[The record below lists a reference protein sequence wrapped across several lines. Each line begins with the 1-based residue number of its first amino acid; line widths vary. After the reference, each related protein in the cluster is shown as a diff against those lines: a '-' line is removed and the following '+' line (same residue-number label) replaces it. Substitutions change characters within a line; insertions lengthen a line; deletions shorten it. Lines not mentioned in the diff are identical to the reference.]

1 MKNLPKTKIEKI
13 QKAFSF
19 SELIILQNL
28 ISKERRELINNI
40 HSFNVTDEEE
50 REFKMISDLN
60 TKLKNAIYN

>member
-40 HSFNVTDEEE
+40 RSFNVTDEEE

-60 TKLKNAIYN
+60 TKLKNAINN